1 MYTEILNKIKEYD
14 DIAIFRH
21 QRPDGDAMF
30 SALALAQFINDNFP
44 DKTVKV
50 GGEDKFD
57 LVSRNDDLSLAF
69 IKRSL
74 AIVLDTSTSER
85 IDDERALKAKQLI
98 KIDHHPINDDYGI
111 INLVDAKASA
121 CSEVL
126 AAMFLSKD
134 FKGLDLSAKV
144 CEYLYCGIISDTIN
158 FRTTNVTAET
168 LSIASKLVKRGDL
181 KIAELVEYIMD
192 KDIEAYVRSTK
203 IRNLLKIKSKFGYII
218 LKETDLKKLNISQA
232 EAKTNIDEIGK
243 IKDLQ
248 IWSIAIEN
256 EGLFDVSV
264 RSKRGHTI
272 NTVCSQYGGGGHKN
286 AAAAKKLS
294 RNDLKKMYKTL
305 EKMSENEEI

>member
-57 LVSRNDDLSLAF
+57 LISRNDDLSLAF

-134 FKGLDLSAKV
+134 FEDTVFKLLRAKV
-144 CEYLYCGIISDTIN
+144 S
-158 FRTTNVTAET
+158 
-168 LSIASKLVKRGDL
+168 LV
-181 KIAELVEYIMD
+181 
-192 KDIEAYVRSTK
+192 
-203 IRNLLKIKSKFGYII
+203 F
-218 LKETDLKKLNISQA
+218 
-232 EAKTNIDEIGK
+232 
-243 IKDLQ
+243 
-248 IWSIAIEN
+248 
-256 EGLFDVSV
+256 
-264 RSKRGHTI
+264 
-272 NTVCSQYGGGGHKN
+272 
-286 AAAAKKLS
+286 
-294 RNDLKKMYKTL
+294 
-305 EKMSENEEI
+305 EEIICDCK